1 MNTRQKKETGGSPL
15 SMALSAPIRL
25 AFAQLLEVHEL
36 ARTSGRKASDFA
48 AEITSLTELGIT
60 ASILRWLVCRGY
72 AKCLREVTQPGDKE
86 RRFEP
91 VDNLSLSSQSCFVL
105 SRKGMLFARAMLALS
120 GADPAQAAEEGDC
133 DDAGRPHEGLA
144 PRWDNKR
151 RELRLARKVV
161 KRFRVPAPNQEMILA
176 AFQEEG
182 WPNCIDD
189 PLPPKGDL
197 DPKRRLHDTI
207 KALNRKHRQKPPLIH
222 FVGNGTGKN
231 VVWELR
237 LVTLR
242 SRRLRNTP
250 SPNKHTSEGCVK
262 KKRTGTG
269 GTGGRP

>member
-1 MNTRQKKETGGSPL
+1 MPL
-15 SMALSAPIRL
+15 PTALSAPIRL

-36 ARTSGRKASDFA
+36 ARASGRKVSDFA

-72 AKCLREVTQPGDKE
+72 AKCLREVTQSGDKE

-120 GADPAQAAEEGDC
+120 GDNHAQATEEGDC

-151 RELRLARKVV
+151 RELRFAKKLV

-207 KALNRKHRQKPPLIH
+207 KALNRKHRQVPPLIH

-242 SRRLRNTP
+242 STGRGKTSSSDKHANGKTGRRKTR
-250 SPNKHTSEGCVK
+250 V
-262 KKRTGTG
+262 R
-269 GTGGRP
+269 R

>member
-1 MNTRQKKETGGSPL
+1 MKTRQKQETNGSALPT
-15 SMALSAPIRL
+15 ALSAPIRL

-36 ARTSGRKASDFA
+36 ARASGRKASDFA

-72 AKCLREVTQPGDKE
+72 AKCLREITQPGDKE

-91 VDNLSLSSQSCFVL
+91 VDNLSLNAQSCFVL
-105 SRKGMLFARAMLALS
+105 SRRGMLFARAMLAFGGVGS
-120 GADPAQAAEEGDC
+120 AEATNGS
-133 DDAGRPHEGLA
+133 DAGQTSDDLA

-151 RELRLARKVV
+151 RELRVARKLI

-207 KALNRKHRQKPPLIH
+207 KALNRKHRQKPAVIH
-222 FVGNGTGKN
+222 FQGNGTGKN

-237 LVTLR
+237 LVPRESR
-242 SRRLRNTP
+242 SR
-250 SPNKHTSEGCVK
+250 K
-262 KKRTGTG
+262 KKQG
-269 GTGGRP
+269 GS

>member
-1 MNTRQKKETGGSPL
+1 MNTRQKQETTGSPL
-15 SMALSAPIRL
+15 PTALSAPIRL

-36 ARTSGRKASDFA
+36 ARASGRKASDFA

-72 AKCLREVTQPGDKE
+72 AKCLREITQPGDKE

-91 VDNLSLSSQSCFVL
+91 VDNLSLNPQSCFVL
-105 SRKGMLFARAMLALS
+105 SRRGMLFARAMLAFS
-120 GADPAQAAEEGDC
+120 GVDPAQTAKNG
-133 DDAGRPHEGLA
+133 DAGRPGDVPA
-144 PRWDNKR
+144 PRWDNRR
-151 RELRLARKVV
+151 RELRVARKLV

-207 KALNRKHRQKPPLIH
+207 KALNRKHRQQPPLIH
-222 FVGNGTGKN
+222 FLGNGTGKN

-237 LVTLR
+237 LTPRR
-242 SRRLRNTP
+242 SRPR
-250 SPNKHTSEGCVK
+250 KQK
-262 KKRTGTG
+262 KQGSS
-269 GTGGRP
+269 